1 MNNMQEKYLMPT
13 QEAGRN
19 FVMRQIQGSVIMLN
33 LLRFRKI
40 ADYSATPDL
49 NPNEPISGEQA
60 YKLYIE
66 HTIPFLTISGGEILF
81 MGKGGNFLIGPTDEY
96 WDAVLLIRQKSVKS
110 FLSFESDQDYM
121 KGIGHRTAALEDS
134 RLLPLVEQKS
144 GQYEI

>member
-1 MNNMQEKYLMPT
+1 MKEKYLMPT

>member
-1 MNNMQEKYLMPT
+1 MKEKYLMPT

-19 FVMRQIQGSVIMLN
+19 FVMKQIQGSVVMLN
-33 LLRFRKI
+33 LLCFRKI

-49 NPNEPISGEQA
+49 NPNQPISGEQA
-60 YKLYIE
+60 YQLYIE
-66 HTIPFLTISGGEILF
+66 HTIPFLTKSGGEILF
-81 MGKGGNFLIGPTDEY
+81 MGKGGDFLIGPTDEH
-96 WDAVLLIRQKSVKS
+96 WDAVLLVRQKSGNS

-144 GQYEI
+144 EQNEI